1 MRMNGAALIFRRD
14 GARAA
19 VVAAL
24 LVVLSQTA
32 DADGLE
38 TIQQILGH
46 SDSSPVP
53 PGWTVG
59 GAAYSGSSPYSA
71 GSASKL
77 AIPGGIYIGD
87 QLMYLGD
94 RIFYTFGRQGPVS
107 FFGRLRVRLGNLDP
121 ADSPA
126 WTGLTRRKGQ
136 LEAGLGA
143 VIVSPVG
150 LWTTRFSSDISG
162 RSNGTELLFNW
173 AAPFVGERWMVMPG
187 VGALWRGQRLANYYF
202 GGVSQAEAAP
212 GRPAYDVG
220 NAWSIV
226 PSLIASY
233 RIDPQW
239 VVGVVLGYERFSSA
253 IADSPLIQKSGRYD
267 ALVGLGYVWR

>member
-1 MRMNGAALIFRRD
+1 MAVNLAALRFRCA
-14 GARAA
+14 ARAA
-19 VVAAL
+19 FAAAL
-24 LVVLSQTA
+24 LVLLHQTA
-32 DADGLE
+32 HAEGLDA
-38 TIQQILGH
+38 IQQILGD

-59 GAAYSGSSPYSA
+59 GAAYSGSSPYIA
-71 GSASKL
+71 ASPSNL

-87 QLMYLGD
+87 RVMYLGD

-107 FFGRLRVRLGNLDP
+107 YFGRLRVRLGNLDP
-121 ADSPA
+121 ADNPA
-126 WTGLTRRKGQ
+126 WTGLTARKGQ

-143 VIVSPVG
+143 IIASPVG

-173 AAPFVGERWMVMPG
+173 AAPFVRERWMVMPG
-187 VGALWRGQRLANYYF
+187 IGVIWRGRRMANYYF

-212 GRPAYDVG
+212 DRPAYDVG
-220 NAWSIV
+220 NAWSLV
-226 PSLIASY
+226 PSLVASY
-233 RIDPQW
+233 RIDPHW
-239 VVGVVLGYERFSSA
+239 VIGVVLGYEHFSSA
-253 IADSPLIQKSGRYD
+253 IVNSPLIQKSGRYD

>member
-1 MRMNGAALIFRRD
+1 MAVNLAAIRFRF

-19 VVAAL
+19 FAAAL
-24 LVVLSQTA
+24 LVLLHQTA
-32 DADGLE
+32 HAEGLDA
-38 TIQQILGH
+38 IQQILG
-46 SDSSPVP
+46 STDSSPVP

-59 GAAYSGSSPYSA
+59 GAAYSGSSPYIAASA
-71 GSASKL
+71 TNL

-87 QLMYLGD
+87 RVMYLGD
-94 RIFYTFGRQGPVS
+94 RIFYTFGKQGPVS
-107 FFGRLRVRLGNLDP
+107 YFGRLRVRLGNLDP

-126 WTGLTRRKGQ
+126 WTGLTERKGQ

-143 VIVSPVG
+143 IIASPVG

-162 RSNGTELLFNW
+162 RSNGTELLLNW
-173 AAPFVGERWMVMPG
+173 AAPFVRERWMVMPG
-187 VGALWRGQRLANYYF
+187 IGVLWRGRRMANYYF

-220 NAWSIV
+220 NAWSLV
-226 PSLIASY
+226 PSLVASY
-233 RIDPQW
+233 RIDRRW
-239 VVGVVLGYERFSSA
+239 LIGVVLSYEHFSSA
-253 IADSPLIQKSGRYD
+253 IVDSPLIQKSGRYD

>member
-1 MRMNGAALIFRRD
+1 MNQAALRSCCA

-19 VVAAL
+19 VAAAL
-24 LVVLSQTA
+24 LVVLSPA
-32 DADGLE
+32 AHADGLE
-38 TIQQILGH
+38 AIQQILGN
-46 SDSSPVP
+46 SDSSPLP

-77 AIPGGIYIGD
+77 LIPGGIYIGD
-87 QLMYLGD
+87 RVMYLGD
-94 RIFYTFGRQGPVS
+94 RIFYTFGKQGPVS

-126 WTGLTRRKGQ
+126 WTGLTSRKGQ

-187 VGALWRGQRLANYYF
+187 IGAVWRGQKLANYYF
-202 GGVSQAEAAP
+202 GGVSEAEAAP

-220 NAWSIV
+220 NAWSLA

-233 RIDPQW
+233 RINPHW
-239 VVGVVLGYERFSSA
+239 IAGVVLAYERFSSP
-253 IADSPLIQKSGRYD
+253 IVNSPLIQKTGRYD
-267 ALVGLGYVWR
+267 ALIGVGYVWR